1 MELMKSIT
9 VLILSVGLMSLLGLI
24 VVDEFMM
31 AAQFGGELDPN
42 IIELLQMSI
51 TGIVGIVAGF
61 LASGSKSKGC
71 GNPDCKC
78 GQEIYMFERVKN
90 FFKERGEGTAWDL
103 DYGKLI
109 IIALCIYIAVN
120 V

>member
-1 MELMKSIT
+1 MKSIR
-9 VLILSVGLMSLLGLI
+9 VLILSIGLMSLLGLI

-31 AAQFGGELDPN
+31 ANAHGGALDAN

-51 TGIVGIVAGF
+51 TGVVGIVAGF

-78 GQEIYMFERVKN
+78 G
-90 FFKERGEGTAWDL
+90 
-103 DYGKLI
+103 
-109 IIALCIYIAVN
+109 
-120 V
+120 

>member
-1 MELMKSIT
+1 MMKSIT

-61 LASGSKSKGC
+61 LASGNRSKGC

-78 GQEIYMFERVKN
+78 G
-90 FFKERGEGTAWDL
+90 
-103 DYGKLI
+103 
-109 IIALCIYIAVN
+109 
-120 V
+120 